1 MNLQPETAIATVTVT
16 LVLLVIGSLLWLE
29 RRVEQRRSAGI
40 ARQIALTDAI
50 HFELGAVAAPEVR
63 RAWRS
68 AWTVSV
74 AVPLEREGTVGAI
87 VRIAHEL
94 FSALDRVDVPRIRV
108 VLRPQDQRLAR
119 LAAPAPARPKLTSAG
134 AQLS

>member
-1 MNLQPETAIATVTVT
+1 MNLQPETAIATVAVT
-16 LVLLVIGSLLWLE
+16 GVLLAIGSLLWLE

-63 RAWRS
+63 RAWLG

-94 FSALDRVDVPRIRV
+94 FSTLDRVDVPRIRV

>member
-1 MNLQPETAIATVTVT
+1 MNLQPETAIAIVAVTV
-16 LVLLVIGSLLWLE
+16 VLLAVGSLLWLE

-63 RAWRS
+63 KAWLG
-68 AWTVSV
+68 AWTVSM

-87 VRIAHEL
+87 VRIAHDL
-94 FSALDRVDVPRIRV
+94 FSTLDRVDAPRIRI
-108 VLRPQDQRLAR
+108 VLAPQDQRLAR
-119 LAAPAPARPKLTSAG
+119 PAAPAPARPKLTRAG